1 MSKKDFDRYFAQVAS
16 NYHEM
21 VLELQDMEKE
31 FREGVVSPEVYEQ
44 MVAIIEPI
52 KRNYQTLNYIDYL
65 LNMPVKRAKKPAYKN
80 QHTKQ
85 LKECIT
91 NEQVAAENKQALD
104 ELKNIF
110 KS

>member
-1 MSKKDFDRYFAQVAS
+1 MSKKDFDRYFAQVAN

>member
-1 MSKKDFDRYFAQVAS
+1 MSKKDFDRYFVQVAN

-21 VLELQDMEKE
+21 MLELQDMEKE
-31 FREGVVSPEVYEQ
+31 FREGVVSPKVYEQ
-44 MVAIIEPI
+44 MVATIEPI

-65 LNMPVKRAKKPAYKN
+65 LNMPVKKAKKPAYKN

-91 NEQVAAENKQALD
+91 TEQVTAENKQALD

>member
-1 MSKKDFDRYFAQVAS
+1 MSKKDFDRYFAQVAN

-31 FREGVVSPEVYEQ
+31 FREGAVSPEVYEQ
-44 MVAIIEPI
+44 MVAMIEPI

-65 LNMPVKRAKKPAYKN
+65 LNMPVKKTKKPAYKN

-85 LKECIT
+85 LKKCIT
-91 NEQVAAENKQALD
+91 NEQVVAENKQALD